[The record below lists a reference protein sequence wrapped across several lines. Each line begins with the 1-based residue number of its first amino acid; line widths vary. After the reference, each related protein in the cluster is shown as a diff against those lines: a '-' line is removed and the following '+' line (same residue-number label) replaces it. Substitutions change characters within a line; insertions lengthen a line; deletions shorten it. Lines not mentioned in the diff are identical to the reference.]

1 MSEFFESMFSKMVYI
16 IDLSKVTVP
25 TISTPTL
32 NKKGENS
39 NCKVQIWDNLITK
52 SNLLQKV
59 LLLERI

>member
-1 MSEFFESMFSKMVYI
+1 MSEFFEYIFSKMVYI
-16 IDLSKVTVP
+16 IDLSKV

-39 NCKVQIWDNLITK
+39 NRKVQIWDNLITK